1 MNLAPTALHRARDRR
16 RWLLTAVA
24 VLVTMAMLAVPAS
37 AVSPQAVAAAVPQV
51 CSAAPSTSVQLRD
64 VSADSTHGAAV
75 SCMARY
81 GIVGGHADGTFRP
94 QNLLSRGQMASLL
107 ARFIETGQGSPA
119 ARPEGVPF
127 RDVAGSVH
135 EANIAAVY
143 GMGIAAGRTAEEFR
157 PQGALTRAQ
166 MATFLHRTLDAL
178 GVELRVGRVSFRD
191 VPRGSVHEPAIS
203 ELAAAGIVQ
212 GTSEDEF
219 APERTLTREQAST
232 LLLRSAAAM
241 ETQDTWAPSNR
252 GRGKG
257 SGNDPGRPGNGNPGN
272 GGGDQPGDD
281 QDQSTPPGDDAPGE
295 DPVED
300 HDPVTD
306 PVDDHD
312 HGTDPVDDHD
322 HGTDPVD
329 DHDHGTDPVDDH
341 DNGTDPVDDHDN
353 GTDPVDDHDHGT
365 DPVDDHDHGTDPV
378 DDHDHGTDPVDDHD
392 HGTTPPDSTDGGD
405 PDPLAG
411 DVISGNVSLPD
422 LTVAAG
428 ETVTFD
434 PNVTTTLEVS
444 GNVVVEG
451 TLRMRPAN
459 AGVTHTLRFVDVD
472 ESAYV
477 GGHTTAPLT
486 SDVGLWVVGDGK
498 LDAVGTQREGWNRTG
513 SSSTWLPSDVLKVAP
528 VARGAWEFSDF
539 KLGSTVP
546 SVTAPDG
553 TVHRAEVLNL
563 TRNVRIQGTGDGS
576 ANPNR
581 NGRAH
586 AMFIGDQPQILRNV
600 EFRHM
605 GPREPS
611 GGFTRGVDG
620 RYPVHFHLKR
630 DGARG
635 SLLENVVV
643 RDSGNRAFVIHGSN
657 GVTLRNTVAFD
668 VFDTA
673 YWWDRDGNWP
683 DETYPR
689 NASHDVTYDRAVAAN
704 VMTDPFFRGFENG
717 GFELGQGEGN
727 ACLECVAIAV
737 WGSSTAAGFQ
747 WTEHANDKPNVWKFV
762 DGVTH
767 NNDVAGIR
775 TWQNDPKVHVVE
787 GVTSYHN
794 GASGIDHGAYVN
806 NYHYRDIVTFGH
818 EWGLVSHAQTHE
830 QGGTPIRWEN
840 IDVEADEAA
849 FVIMNHVGS
858 TTIPNRITGGTWQAP
873 TAIGVYEDAGQEAGL
888 YDFVGVSY
896 NGRDIEPGDIDR
908 VEMHPQ
914 SVIRIQR
921 QDGSAYRVTAS
932 NVTAIPP
939 FA

>member
-1 MNLAPTALHRARDRR
+1 MNLAPTAPRHAAGHR
-16 RWLLTAVA
+16 RWLATTVA
-24 VLVTMAMLAVPAS
+24 LLVTLAMVATPAS
-37 AVSPQAVAAAVPQV
+37 AVSPQAVAAAVPHV

-64 VSADSTHGAAV
+64 VSENSTHGAAV

-107 ARFIETGQGSPA
+107 ARFVETAQGSSA
-119 ARPEGVPF
+119 ARPQGVPF

-135 EANIAAVY
+135 ESNIAAIY
-143 GMGIAAGRTAEEFR
+143 GMGIAAGRSAEEFQ
-157 PQGALTRAQ
+157 PQGALSRAQ
-166 MATFLHRTLDAL
+166 MATFLHRTLEAL
-178 GVELRVGRVSFRD
+178 GVELDSGRTSFRD

-212 GTSEDEF
+212 GTNEAEF

-241 ETQDTWAPSNR
+241 ETQQAWAPGNR
-252 GRGKG
+252 GRG
-257 SGNDPGRPGNGNPGN
+257 NDPGGPGNGNPGRPGD

-281 QDQSTPPGDDAPGE
+281 DRSAPGDLPGDE
-295 DPVED
+295 TP
-300 HDPVTD
+300 
-306 PVDDHD
+306 
-312 HGTDPVDDHD
+312 G
-322 HGTDPVD
+322 
-329 DHDHGTDPVDDH
+329 
-341 DNGTDPVDDHDN
+341 
-353 GTDPVDDHDHGT
+353 
-365 DPVDDHDHGTDPV
+365 
-378 DDHDHGTDPVDDHD
+378 DDHD
-392 HGTTPPDSTDGGD
+392 HGTTPGD
-405 PDPLAG
+405 DHGTTPSDDHDHGTTPGDDHDHGTTPGDDHDHGTTPADDHDHGTTPGDDHDQSVG
-411 DVISGNVSLPD
+411 DVISGNVSLSD

-459 AGVTHTLRFVDVD
+459 AGVTHTLRFVAVD

-477 GGHTTAPLT
+477 GGHTTAPLA

-513 SSSTWLPSDVLKVAP
+513 TSPTWLPNDVLKVAP
-528 VARGAWEFSDF
+528 MARGAWEFSDF
-539 KLGSTVP
+539 QLGSTVP

-668 VFDTA
+668 VYDTA
-673 YWWDRDGNWP
+673 YWWDRDDNN
-683 DETYPR
+683 TYPR

-704 VMTDPFFRGFENG
+704 VMVDPSFRGFENG
-717 GFELGQGEGN
+717 GFELGQGERN
-727 ACLECVAIAV
+727 ACLECVAVSV
-737 WGSSTAAGFQ
+737 WGNATAAGFQ
-747 WTEHANDKPNVWKFV
+747 WTEHANEKPNVWKFV
-762 DGVTH
+762 GGVAH

-775 TWQNDPKVHVVE
+775 TWQNDPKVHVIE
-787 GVTSYHN
+787 GVTAFHN

-806 NYHYRDIVTFGH
+806 NYRYRDIVTFGH
-818 EWGLVSHAQTHE
+818 PVGLVSHAQTHE
-830 QGGTPIRWEN
+830 QVGTPIAWEN
-840 IDVEADEAA
+840 IDVQADEVA
-849 FVIMNHVGS
+849 FAIMNHVGS
-858 TTIPNRITGGTWQAP
+858 TSTPNRILGGTWRAP
-873 TAIGVYEDAGQEAGL
+873 TAIGVYEDAGQRRGL

-914 SVIRIQR
+914 SVIRVQR
-921 QDGSAYRVTAS
+921 QDGTAYRVTAS
-932 NVTAIPP
+932 GVTTIPP